1 MNVVIMTTRGA
12 PDPAAGQSADVY
24 PTSRLPIAAI
34 DNGRLTQVT
43 HPTMNPTA
51 GPNATRA

>member
-1 MNVVIMTTRGA
+1 MNVVITTMRGA
-12 PDPAAGQSADVY
+12 PDPAAGQSDAY

-34 DNGRLTQVT
+34 VNGRVTHVT
-43 HPTMNPTA
+43 HPTMNPTV

>member
-1 MNVVIMTTRGA
+1 MNVVITTMRGA

-34 DNGRLTQVT
+34 VNGRVTHVT
-43 HPTMNPTA
+43 HPTMNPTV